1 MLLLQR
7 VTATKI
13 SQMCR
18 VYEKEY
24 VLSDLISIL
33 KHRSTDEQD
42 QIRVLAT
49 ESFKEV
55 SKILTRDENK
65 TFIMPLIIQAA
76 EDKSWRVR
84 LCLSKNFTEI
94 ASNFGKE
101 VTDMSLIQTFSNLLK
116 DSEIDVKIEAVKSLS
131 NFVKTVSP

>member
-13 SQMCR
+13 TQMCQ

-24 VLSDLISIL
+24 VVSDLISIL

-49 ESFKEV
+49 ESFKALAKV
-55 SKILTRDENK
+55 LTRD
-65 TFIMPLIIQAA
+65 
-76 EDKSWRVR
+76 
-84 LCLSKNFTEI
+84 
-94 ASNFGKE
+94 
-101 VTDMSLIQTFSNLLK
+101 
-116 DSEIDVKIEAVKSLS
+116 
-131 NFVKTVSP
+131 

>member
-13 SQMCR
+13 PQMCR
-18 VYEKEY
+18 TYEKEY

-49 ESFKEV
+49 
-55 SKILTRDENK
+55 
-65 TFIMPLIIQAA
+65 
-76 EDKSWRVR
+76 
-84 LCLSKNFTEI
+84 
-94 ASNFGKE
+94 
-101 VTDMSLIQTFSNLLK
+101 
-116 DSEIDVKIEAVKSLS
+116 
-131 NFVKTVSP
+131 

>member
-1 MLLLQR
+1 

-13 SQMCR
+13 SHMCK

-42 QIRVLAT
+42 QIRVLAV

-55 SKILTRDENK
+55 SKILTRD
-65 TFIMPLIIQAA
+65 
-76 EDKSWRVR
+76 
-84 LCLSKNFTEI
+84 
-94 ASNFGKE
+94 
-101 VTDMSLIQTFSNLLK
+101 
-116 DSEIDVKIEAVKSLS
+116 
-131 NFVKTVSP
+131 